1 MPVTAEAIARYER
14 ASPLLLAMEASQAPP
29 ARLETGRKA
38 VTWNQERTHYE
49 ARLQM
54 QRSWRFPFLQ
64 HWVLISEYIDPRRSL
79 WLSQGGVDQPVPNAM
94 VRGLPINQAIVD
106 PTATYARDVCA
117 AGMKEGLMSSSR
129 PWFKF
134 KPGIRNFELDRPGKL
149 WLEEVEDRVYTVMA
163 ESNFYDMATQM
174 FRDVTTFATSPMLI
188 YEDDED
194 IIRCHVPIVGEYFI
208 TVGPQFRPEGFSRLY
223 VLTVSQMVEE
233 FGLQACPADV
243 QSLWEQKGSA
253 LEREFIIAHA
263 IEPNFAIQRFG
274 EGAKAGVVPGG
285 YAYREVYWIYG
296 RASAQPLSRRGFHDL
311 PFICLRWAVNGNDP
325 YGTSSPGMIALGDVM
340 QLQQETRR
348 KAELLEKVVRPPLN
362 APMELKNQPSSMLP
376 GHLNYV
382 PDPSK
387 GIIPVIKVDPQGL
400 PGISADLQLI
410 QARIKTGFFNDLF
423 LLIASATKD
432 MTAYEVAQRQQEK
445 LTVLGPV
452 IDRFQNE
459 GASLAIKRILSI
471 MARKGL
477 LPPMPRSLQ
486 GVPMKIDYIGL
497 LYAAQKAARTAAVE
511 RFVEVT
517 MKVAP
522 VHPEALDIVNWDE
535 MLTGYADDL
544 SVSQKA
550 INGPEQLEKI
560 RQMRAQQQR
569 QAQMAQAA
577 THTIP
582 ALAGA
587 TKDMGAVDVG
597 GGMNAVQSM
606 MGQLGGLAAAGGPPG
621 AGPAPG
627 GGP

>member
-1 MPVTAEAIARYER
+1 MPVTAEAIARYEQ
-14 ASPLLLAMEASQAPP
+14 ASPLLLAMEKAQAPP
-29 ARLETGRKA
+29 VRLDTGRDA
-38 VTWNQERTHYE
+38 VAWNQERTHYE

-54 QRSWRFPFLQ
+54 QRSWRWSFLQ

-134 KPGIRNFELDRPGKL
+134 KPAIENYEPDRAGKL
-149 WLEEVEDRVYTVMA
+149 WYEELEQRVYMVLA
-163 ESNFYDMATQM
+163 ESNWYNSATQM

-188 YEDDED
+188 YEDTED
-194 IIRCHVPIVGEYFI
+194 VINCHVPVVGEYFI
-208 TVGPQFRPEGFSRLY
+208 QVGPKFRVEGFSRLY
-223 VLTVSQMVEE
+223 VLTVAQMVEE
-233 FGLQACPADV
+233 FGLKACPEDV
-243 QSLWEQKGSA
+243 QALWEQKGSA
-253 LEREFIIAHA
+253 LEKELIIAHA

-274 EGAKAGVVPGG
+274 EANEVGVVPGG
-285 YAYREVYWIYG
+285 YTWREVYWVYG
-296 RASAQPLSRRGFHDL
+296 RASAQPLSRRGFHEL
-311 PFICLRWAVNGNDP
+311 PAICLRWAVNGNDP

-362 APMELKNQPSSMLP
+362 APIELKNQPSSMLP
-376 GHLNYV
+376 GHLNYTT
-382 PDPSK
+382 DPSK
-387 GIIPVIKVDPQGL
+387 GITPIIKVDPQGL
-400 PGISADLQLI
+400 PGITEDLKEI
-410 QARIKTGFFNDLF
+410 QARIKTGFYNDLF

-452 IDRFQNE
+452 IDMFQGE
-459 GASLAIKRILSI
+459 VSTGMKRVLAI

-477 LPPMPRSLQ
+477 VPPMPKSLR

-497 LYAAQKAARTAAVE
+497 LYLAQKAARTAATE
-511 RFVEVT
+511 RFVEVVE
-517 MKVAP
+517 KVAA
-522 VHPEALDIVNWDE
+522 VHPEALDVVNWDE

-544 SVSQKA
+544 NVTQKA
-550 INGPEQLEKI
+550 INGPEAIEKI
-560 RQMRAQQQR
+560 RQMRAKQQQ
-569 QAQMAQAA
+569 QAQAAQAA
-577 THTIP
+577 THTLP

-587 TKDMGAVDVG
+587 AKDMGTVDVG
-597 GGMNAVQSM
+597 GGMNAVQAM
-606 MGQLGGLAAAGGPPG
+606 MGGGLGGMGG
-621 AGPAPG
+621 AGAG
-627 GGP
+627 MGQ